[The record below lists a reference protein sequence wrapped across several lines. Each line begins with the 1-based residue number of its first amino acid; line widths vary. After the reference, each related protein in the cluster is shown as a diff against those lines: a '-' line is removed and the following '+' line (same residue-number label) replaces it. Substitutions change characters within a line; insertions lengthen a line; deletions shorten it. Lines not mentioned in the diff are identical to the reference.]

1 MPHRLFQFLENDATL
16 NAISSSVAAIMFLTT
31 YLTTLITKADTWI
44 VKVPLGILILS
55 IAFFN
60 IARGIARLRNSDNEK
75 HDE

>member
-1 MPHRLFQFLENDATL
+1 MPHRLAELIGNDTIL
-16 NAISSSVAAIMFLTT
+16 NAISSSVAAVMFFTT
-31 YLTTLITKADTWI
+31 YLTTLISKADTWI

-75 HDE
+75 HNE